1 MPEGT
6 SEITAGNQLEM
17 RMKKRFWSEG
27 ATCWATHSYPK
38 AGATKALWPQM
49 PGPRLVPLSHIQPL
63 TFIHRMED
71 PMLTFTS
78 DNALMQDTKSSLN
91 MSSVSVILTC
101 SVQSSSV
108 TQSCPTLRNPMNCST
123 PGLLVHQQLPEFTQT
138 HVHRVGDA
146 IQPFHPLSSPSPP
159 APKPSQHQSLFQWV
173 SSLNQVAKVLEFQL

>member
-27 ATCWATHSYPK
+27 ATCWVTHSYPK

-108 TQSCPTLRNPMNCST
+108 TQSCPTLCDPMNRSM
-123 PGLLVHQQLPEFTQT
+123 PGLPVHHQLPEFTQI
-138 HVHRVGDA
+138 HVHRVSDA
-146 IQPFHPLSSPSPP
+146 IQPSHPRSSPFPP
-159 APKPSQHQSLFQWV
+159 TPNTSQHQSLFKWV
-173 SSLNQVAKVLEFQL
+173 NSSHQVAKVLEFQL